1 MCIEP
6 VRKRWLSTGEAADYL
21 SISAGALRVLVH
33 RRRIPVSRVNGR
45 LKFDVR
51 GLDEWVQN
59 GGISQSEERVS

>member
-1 MCIEP
+1 VRIEP
-6 VRKRWLSTGEAADYL
+6 VCKRWLSTREAADYL
-21 SISAGALRVLVH
+21 SISPGALRVLVH